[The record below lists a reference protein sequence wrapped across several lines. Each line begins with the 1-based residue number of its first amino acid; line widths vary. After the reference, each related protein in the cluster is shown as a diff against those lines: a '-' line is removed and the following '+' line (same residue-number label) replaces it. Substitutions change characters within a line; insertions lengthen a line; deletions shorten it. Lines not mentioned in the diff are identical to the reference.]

1 MNVKPILTVEDGLIV
16 PLDSVRT
23 QKKALEA
30 IVNLI
35 EERTKGHKNIL
46 LASLHA
52 NNPETAQFILDEAA
66 ERLPLAEKVFAELS
80 PVLGTHAGPGAVGL
94 AYLVDM

>member
-30 IVNLI
+30 IVDMI
-35 EERTKGHKNIL
+35 EERTKSHKNIR
-46 LASLHA
+46 LATLHA
-52 NNPETAQFILDEAA
+52 NNPETAQFILDEIT
-66 ERLPLAEKVFAELS
+66 ERLPLDEKVFAELS